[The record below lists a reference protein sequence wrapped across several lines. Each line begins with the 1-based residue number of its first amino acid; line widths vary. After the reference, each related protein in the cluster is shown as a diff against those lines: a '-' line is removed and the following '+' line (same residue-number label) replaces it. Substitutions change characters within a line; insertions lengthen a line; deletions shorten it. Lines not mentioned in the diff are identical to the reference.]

1 MSSFI
6 SYTQSKGIEDRYREN
21 YEKTKDPKDLKKLE
35 LQIRANEAMLNSGIT
50 ETPKADTNASSIS
63 SKK

>member
-1 MSSFI
+1 MKKLKI
-6 SYTQSKGIEDRYREN
+6 LKI
-21 YEKTKDPKDLKKLE
+21 LKKLE